1 LSFEL
6 LKETRMKKTWLF
18 ALWFVFVVLACQ
30 IGTARTNH
38 ATQPDIALSEDSG
51 PSGTGGCPLFPNNNI
66 WNTPIDK
73 LPVDPLSDTYIAS
86 IGATTGL
93 HPDFGTVY
101 NGEPIGI
108 PYNLVPG
115 DQPGVQVSFQY
126 DSESDHVLYPIP
138 DNPLIEAGSDRHI
151 LIIDTGHCGLYELF
165 AAEKLGDAWVAGSG
179 AFFNLYS
186 NDLRPDGWTSA
197 DAAGLPIL
205 PGLVRYDEV
214 ESGQINH
221 ALRFTANQ
229 TRDEHIWPARHD
241 ASDLSEAIYPPMGLR
256 FRLKAD
262 FDISGYSPQVQV
274 ILAALK
280 TYGIILADNGSDW
293 YISGVPD
300 QRWVDD
306 TLVNEL
312 RMVKGTDFEAVSTS
326 ILMVNPDS
334 GQVRSGLSDR
344 LWLPLI
350 ASR

>member
-1 LSFEL
+1 
-6 LKETRMKKTWLF
+6 
-18 ALWFVFVVLACQ
+18 
-30 IGTARTNH
+30 
-38 ATQPDIALSEDSG
+38 
-51 PSGTGGCPLFPNNNI
+51 
-66 WNTPIDK
+66 
-73 LPVDPLSDTYIAS
+73 
-86 IGATTGL
+86 
-93 HPDFGTVY
+93 
-101 NGEPIGI
+101 
-108 PYNLVPG
+108 
-115 DQPGVQVSFQY
+115 
-126 DSESDHVLYPIP
+126 
-138 DNPLIEAGSDRHI
+138 
-151 LIIDTGHCGLYELF
+151 
-165 AAEKLGDAWVAGSG
+165 
-179 AFFNLYS
+179 
-186 NDLRPDGWTSA
+186 
-197 DAAGLPIL
+197 
-205 PGLVRYDEV
+205 
-214 ESGQINH
+214 
-221 ALRFTANQ
+221 
-229 TRDEHIWPARHD
+229 
-241 ASDLSEAIYPPMGLR
+241 MGLR